1 MDVSTHEFWTSIK
14 ASLKAKNSENKL
26 LQTWFEP
33 TELVGTDDN
42 NTSGRKFRLGVPTE
56 LHKYWISENLL
67 DRICTE
73 IGTVYTGPFE
83 IDLTVTCQTP
93 LVEPENPGALK
104 QAMNLNDKPEAPKP
118 VAAPTHDGAKRDFID
133 SE

>member
-42 NTSGRKFRLGVPTE
+42 NTSGRRFHLGVPTE

-67 DRICTE
+67 DRICSE

-83 IDLTVTCQTP
+83 IDLVVTGQN
-93 LVEPENPGALK
+93 LQVETEKPDALQ
-104 QAMNLNDKPEAPKP
+104 QALDLKDKADMPKP
-118 VAAPTHDGAKRDFID
+118 VLSGGEST
-133 SE
+133 